1 MDPAEAPGT
10 TSGRLLPADIHLGG
24 GRGTRGLGEPAEENA
39 TRQQE
44 GDAAAPR
51 GPAVPPPRPPPS
63 PGRARPRPPPGPSA
77 PGLPRPLRR
86 RREREDAGS
95 LTCHRRA
102 PSGRRRGGCG
112 ASCGGRRALS
122 PADPA
127 GGSAG
132 GAEREAARRPGGR
145 RAGPGARWL
154 SWQRGLARR
163 DAPRGE
169 GAPGGDLGRRSP
181 RGAAGAARPRGAAEG
196 AAVAPRRVRARAPRR
211 ARSTAERELLALG
224 DRASGSGSAAAA
236 GAPERHCGPLPAV
249 LHRRARRLR
258 KSTARSFGR
267 ELAGTA
273 GTARRSALLTSHR
286 CATAERWRS
295 RNTRTSGSRVLTG
308 FGNSASFCS
317 QLPRQCA
324 WHITRNERKREKGK
338 AGLSCLRWEHAR
350 SAHLPAA
357 KGCHWHDQAV

>member
-1 MDPAEAPGT
+1 MA
-10 TSGRLLPADIHLGG
+10 
-24 GRGTRGLGEPAEENA
+24 
-39 TRQQE
+39 
-44 GDAAAPR
+44 
-51 GPAVPPPRPPPS
+51 
-63 PGRARPRPPPGPSA
+63 ARPG
-77 PGLPRPLRR
+77 
-86 RREREDAGS
+86 
-95 LTCHRRA
+95 
-102 PSGRRRGGCG
+102 
-112 ASCGGRRALS
+112 
-122 PADPA
+122 
-127 GGSAG
+127 
-132 GAEREAARRPGGR
+132 AARRPAGRGGT
-145 RAGPGARWL
+145 
-154 SWQRGLARR
+154 
-163 DAPRGE
+163 
-169 GAPGGDLGRRSP
+169 GGDLGRRSP

-196 AAVAPRRVRARAPRR
+196 AAVAPRR

-286 CATAERWRS
+286 CATAELWRS

>member
-169 GAPGGDLGRRSP
+169 GAPGGISAGGAPEGRPALPDRGAPRKERRWHRAGYGPEHRAVPAVPRSESSSRSGTARAAAEALRLRERRSGTAGRCRLCCTAGHGGCVRARRDP
-181 RGAAGAARPRGAAEG
+181 LAESSRARRARPGALPCLLRTAAQRLSAGAAEI
-196 AAVAPRRVRARAPRR
+196 
-211 ARSTAERELLALG
+211 
-224 DRASGSGSAAAA
+224 
-236 GAPERHCGPLPAV
+236 
-249 LHRRARRLR
+249 RARR
-258 KSTARSFGR
+258 A
-267 ELAGTA
+267 
-273 GTARRSALLTSHR
+273 H
-286 CATAERWRS
+286 
-295 RNTRTSGSRVLTG
+295 G
-308 FGNSASFCS
+308 F
-317 QLPRQCA
+317 
-324 WHITRNERKREKGK
+324 
-338 AGLSCLRWEHAR
+338 
-350 SAHLPAA
+350 
-357 KGCHWHDQAV
+357 